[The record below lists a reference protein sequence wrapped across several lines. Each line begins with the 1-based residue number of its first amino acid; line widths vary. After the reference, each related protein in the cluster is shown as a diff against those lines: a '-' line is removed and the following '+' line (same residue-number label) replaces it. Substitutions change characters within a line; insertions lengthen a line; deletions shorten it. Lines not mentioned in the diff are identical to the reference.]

1 MSQIG
6 KIEQKVIDAQQKKTL
21 SERAG
26 IKNQQ
31 TKEDEDKIQKMI
43 KELEKACEIF
53 LASIPDNSKSENKKS
68 YNAQRI

>member
-1 MSQIG
+1 MKQIG

-26 IKNQQ
+26 IKNKQ

-43 KELEKACEIF
+43 KELKKAGEIF
-53 LASIPDNSKSENKKS
+53 LASVPDNTKK
-68 YNAQRI
+68 